1 MATDEMIDIIASIE
15 MRRQEVERKSGGAA
29 ACGEALRT
37 LQELLECE
45 SEALRRRGA
54 GSQHSA
60 NIAAV
65 TTEIDKV
72 KRMIGGASPR
82 IAQRDVLR
90 RGAPQAHSRHWGH
103 RAMGRNGG
111 R

>member
-15 MRRQEVERKSGGAA
+15 MRRQEVERRSGRVA

-45 SEALRRRGA
+45 TEALRRRGP
-54 GSQHSA
+54 GSQHPA

-72 KRMIGGASPR
+72 KRMIGGANPR
-82 IAQRDVLR
+82 IVQRDMLR
-90 RGAPQAHSRHWGH
+90 RGARQARSRHWG
-103 RAMGRNGG
+103 RRTMGRSGS